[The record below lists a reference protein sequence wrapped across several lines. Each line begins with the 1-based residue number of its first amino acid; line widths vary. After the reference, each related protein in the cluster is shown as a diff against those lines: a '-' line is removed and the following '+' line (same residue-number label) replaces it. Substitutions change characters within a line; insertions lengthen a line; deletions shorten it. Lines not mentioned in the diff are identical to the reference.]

1 MDHNELK
8 NRSEFG
14 TASALVAI
22 ATITER
28 TTDMRRHPEASQI
41 TRRLLAGLLLVAVAG
56 CGRKHHLAEYQFAE
70 KSLALSFIDPPS
82 PELRTG
88 LYDLRVSRNPVTTV
102 MRAGA
107 GVAKEIEARKASNR
121 LDSAARRVD
130 IPGRLAHRT
139 LERAALYLGARPV
152 QSPAEADYILE
163 INMRR
168 FGIDARS
175 SHAAYLFTRAEAVL
189 LDRRSGREIWSVDI
203 QGSDR
208 LTPWVIGTREVPSS
222 IFTAATIHNVS
233 VADFQEALEQL
244 VTSSS
249 GAITNQLRDKLRDV
263 RDR

>member
-1 MDHNELK
+1 
-8 NRSEFG
+8 
-14 TASALVAI
+14 
-22 ATITER
+22 
-28 TTDMRRHPEASQI
+28 MRRHPEAFPI
-41 TRRLLAGLLLVAVAG
+41 HRGLLMAALLVTVAG
-56 CGRKHHLAEYQFAE
+56 CGRKHYLADYQFAE

-107 GVAKEIEARKASNR
+107 GIAKEVEARRASAR
-121 LDSAARRVD
+121 LDTAARRVD
-130 IPGRLAHRT
+130 IPDRLAART
-139 LERAALYLGARPV
+139 LERAALYLGATPV
-152 QSPAEADYILE
+152 KSPGQADFILE

-175 SHAAYLFTRAEAVL
+175 SHAAYLYTRAEAVL
-189 LDRRSGREIWSVDI
+189 LDRRTGREIWSVDI
-203 QGSDR
+203 TGSDR

-233 VADFQEALEQL
+233 VVDFQEALEQL

-249 GAITNQLRDKLRDV
+249 NAITNQLRDKLRDV
-263 RDR
+263 RER